1 MKRSD
6 IGVTVIIYAFTL
18 FFLVMTLDLP
28 PDAQTYPLCLIGGL
42 LTLNTLYLARCLL
55 RARGGAGIVN
65 DLPEVFAGFQWR
77 QFGIVCLSCV
87 LYMVVMKLAGFYA
100 ASLLYLA
107 GMLFYLG
114 VPRMH
119 VLLTILVMAAM
130 IYCVF
135 SLFLKVPL
143 PVGLLFK

>member
-18 FFLVMTLDLP
+18 FFLVMTLELP

-42 LTLNTLYLARCLL
+42 LALNTLYLGRCLL
-55 RARGGAGIVN
+55 RARGGAGVVN
-65 DLPEVFAGFQWR
+65 DLPEIFAGFQWK
-77 QFGIVCLSCV
+77 QFGVVCLSCV
-87 LYMVVMKLAGFYA
+87 LYMIVMALAGIYA

-107 GMLFYLG
+107 GMLWYLG
-114 VPRMH
+114 VPRGQALATMAA
-119 VLLTILVMAAM
+119 MAAM

>member
-28 PDAQTYPLCLIGGL
+28 SDAQTYPLCLIGGL
-42 LTLNTLYLARCLL
+42 LALNTLYLARCLL
-55 RARGGAGIVN
+55 KARGGAGTIN
-65 DLPEVFAGFQWR
+65 DLPEVFAGFQWK

-87 LYMVVMKLAGFYA
+87 LYMGVMELAGFYI

-107 GMLFYLG
+107 GMLWYLG
-114 VPRMH
+114 VPKTH
-119 VLLTILVMAAM
+119 VLLTITVMAVM
-130 IYCVF
+130 IYSVF

>member
-42 LTLNTLYLARCLL
+42 LVLNSLYLGRCLL
-55 RARGGAGIVN
+55 KARGAGIVN
-65 DLPEVFAGFQWR
+65 DLPEVFAGFQWK
-77 QFGIVCLSCV
+77 QFGVVCLSCV
-87 LYMVVMKLAGFYA
+87 AYMIVMELVGFYA
-100 ASLLYLA
+100 ASVLYLA
-107 GMLFYLG
+107 GMLLYLG
-114 VPRMH
+114 VPHRH
-119 VLLTILVMAAM
+119 VLLTIVVMAAM
-130 IYCVF
+130 IYGVF
-135 SLFLKVPL
+135 SLFLRVPL

>member
-18 FFLVMTLDLP
+18 FFLVMTLELP
-28 PDAQTYPLCLIGGL
+28 SDAQTYPLCLIGGL
-42 LTLNTLYLARCLL
+42 LALNTLYLARCLL
-55 RARGGAGIVN
+55 KARGAGIIN
-65 DLPEVFAGFQWR
+65 DLPEVFAGFQWK
-77 QFGIVCLSCV
+77 QFGVVCLGCV
-87 LYMVVMKLAGFYA
+87 LYMGVMELAGFYV

-107 GMLFYLG
+107 GMLVYLG
-114 VPRMH
+114 VPKVH
-119 VLLTILVMAAM
+119 VLLTIAVMTVM
-130 IYCVF
+130 IYSVF